1 MDSPSENGRIAN
13 RQIARAAGTVML
25 AFVFSQVVGLVRY
38 ILIGDTFGTQ
48 AETDAFWAANRLT
61 DLVFN
66 LVAGGALASA
76 FVPTFTGFLARGEK
90 SDAWRLAS
98 AVANLV
104 LAVLVGLAAIS
115 AIFAPFIVQTILAPK
130 FPPAQQA
137 LTVDLLRIMLPA
149 AVVFGLSG
157 LVMGI
162 LNAHQRFLLPA
173 LAPSMYSLGI
183 IFGLVALSPRMGIFG
198 PAWGVL
204 IGASLHLLLQM
215 PALLH
220 LAGRRYF
227 PSLGWHLPA
236 VREVIRLMAPRLLGV
251 AAVQLNFLVN
261 TNLTSGMPHGSLTG
275 ITYGFAIMYMPLA
288 AIAQSIATASLP
300 TFSAQVARG
309 RVEEM
314 RASLAVTLRGIL
326 LLSLPAAVGLIL
338 LRVPLVATLY
348 QHGSFTAQSTQL
360 VAWALLW
367 YSLGLVGFSVVEVV
381 SRAFYALHDTRTPV
395 LLLVVSV
402 GLNIVFSLLFIQ
414 AFTRLGW
421 APHGGLALAN
431 SLATALEMVGLLVLM
446 RRRLGGLGARELLGG
461 IGQAA
466 AGSLL
471 MGVGVLAWLGLT
483 TSQADWLVAMGGVV
497 LGGVLY
503 GLALLALRVP
513 ELYGLLGFLRRRLQ
527 RL

>member
-1 MDSPSENGRIAN
+1 MNVIIFPMDSPAENSRIAN
-13 RQIARAAGTVML
+13 RQIARAAGTVMVAVL
-25 AFVFSQVVGLVRY
+25 FSQLVGLARI
-38 ILIGDTFGTQ
+38 ILIGDIFGTQ

-104 LAVLVGLAAIS
+104 LLILAGLAAIS

-130 FPPAQQA
+130 FPAAQQA

-183 IFGLVALSPRMGIFG
+183 IFGVLVFSPRMGIFG

-204 IGASLHLLLQM
+204 VGAVLHLILQL
-215 PALLH
+215 PALLQV
-220 LAGRRYF
+220 AGRRYF
-227 PSLGWHLPA
+227 PSLGLHLPA

-261 TNLTSGMPHGSLTG
+261 TNLTSGMPPGSLTG
-275 ITYGFAIMYMPLA
+275 ITFGFAIMYMPLA

-309 RVEEM
+309 QADEM
-314 RASLAVTLRGIL
+314 RASLATTLRGIL
-326 LLSLPAAVGLIL
+326 LLSLPAAVGL
-338 LRVPLVATLY
+338 
-348 QHGSFTAQSTQL
+348 
-360 VAWALLW
+360 
-367 YSLGLVGFSVVEVV
+367 
-381 SRAFYALHDTRTPV
+381 
-395 LLLVVSV
+395 
-402 GLNIVFSLLFIQ
+402 
-414 AFTRLGW
+414 
-421 APHGGLALAN
+421 
-431 SLATALEMVGLLVLM
+431 
-446 RRRLGGLGARELLGG
+446 
-461 IGQAA
+461 
-466 AGSLL
+466 
-471 MGVGVLAWLGLT
+471 
-483 TSQADWLVAMGGVV
+483 
-497 LGGVLY
+497 
-503 GLALLALRVP
+503 
-513 ELYGLLGFLRRRLQ
+513 
-527 RL
+527 